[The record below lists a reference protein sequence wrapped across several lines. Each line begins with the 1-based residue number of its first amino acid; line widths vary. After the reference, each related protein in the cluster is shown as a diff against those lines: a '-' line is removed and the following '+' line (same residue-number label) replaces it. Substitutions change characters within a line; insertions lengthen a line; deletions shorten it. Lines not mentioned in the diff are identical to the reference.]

1 MRPLNT
7 VLVVEDD
14 ADIVEILS
22 LYLGGAGFNLLTA
35 PNGKQGLELLQCE
48 CIDVALVD
56 IMMPELNGYE
66 FIKAARSFSDI
77 PIIIVSARNQSADKI
92 LGLDVGADGY
102 ITKPFEP
109 MEVVSYVKAVLRR
122 SVGAKS
128 AARACRPDNE
138 GTTLTVGDL
147 VFDNDRMELIKR
159 GSVVPLT
166 AAELKIMLKFMRS
179 PGRIFTKAQ
188 LYEAVT
194 GDACLG
200 GEESIMVHV
209 SNIRAKLGERPTDC
223 ARVVTV
229 RGLGYRL
236 ESH

>member
-1 MRPLNT
+1 MNT
-7 VLVVEDD
+7 ILVVEDD
-14 ADIVEILS
+14 ADIIEILS
-22 LYLGGAGFNLLTA
+22 LYLGGAGFDLLSA
-35 PNGKQGLELLQCE
+35 SNGKQGLELLQGE
-48 CIDVALVD
+48 CVDAVLVD
-56 IMMPELNGYE
+56 IMMPEVNGYE

-122 SVGAKS
+122 STAAKL
-128 AARACRPDNE
+128 ATRACRLESE
-138 GTTLTVGDL
+138 GAALTVGDL
-147 VFDNDRMELIKR
+147 VFDNDRMELTKR
-159 GSVVPLT
+159 GSAVPLT
-166 AAELKIMLKFMRS
+166 AAELKIMLKFMRA

-200 GEESIMVHV
+200 GEDSIMVHV
-209 SNIRAKLGERPTDC
+209 SNIRAKLGENPADR